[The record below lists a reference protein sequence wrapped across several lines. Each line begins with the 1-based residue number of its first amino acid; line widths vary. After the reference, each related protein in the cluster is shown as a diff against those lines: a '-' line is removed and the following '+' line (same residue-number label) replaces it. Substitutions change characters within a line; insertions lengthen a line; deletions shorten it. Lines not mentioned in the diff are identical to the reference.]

1 MLIRERGCYIENQ
14 AERANTL
21 CGTNADFVV
30 EGGGMYN
37 DQQASKV

>member
-1 MLIRERGCYIENQ
+1 MLVRERGCYIENQ

-30 EGGGMYN
+30 EGSGMYSKL
-37 DQQASKV
+37 QASKV